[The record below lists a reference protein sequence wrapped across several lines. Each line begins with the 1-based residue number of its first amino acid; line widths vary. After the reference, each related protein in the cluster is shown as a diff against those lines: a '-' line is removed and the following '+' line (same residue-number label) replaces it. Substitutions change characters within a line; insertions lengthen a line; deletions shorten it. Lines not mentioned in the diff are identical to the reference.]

1 MYGLINKAIAGLVI
15 QNFGESAW
23 AKICSHANIET
34 SEFVSMEQYPDSLTY
49 DLVGAA
55 SEVLDIAPE
64 LVLQTFGR
72 YWVEFVGQQN
82 YGQFM
87 DAAGDNLGDF
97 LENLDE
103 MHSRVMLSY
112 PDLVPPSFKLTNRT
126 EQSMSLHYSSTRAG
140 LEPLVIGLLMGLA
153 DRFAIRID
161 VAQRSERDVDGAAV
175 FDITIL

>member
-1 MYGLINKAIAGLVI
+1 
-15 QNFGESAW
+15 
-23 AKICSHANIET
+23 
-34 SEFVSMEQYPDSLTY
+34 MEQYPDSLTY

-82 YGQFM
+82 YGQLM

-126 EQSMSLHYSSTRAG
+126 DQSMSLHYSSTRSG

-153 DRFAIRID
+153 DRFAIRIS
-161 VAQRSERDVDGAAV
+161 VEQRSERDADGAAV
-175 FDITIL
+175 FDITLH

>member
-23 AKICSHANIET
+23 AKICNQANIST

-55 SEVLDIAPE
+55 SEVLDLSPE

-72 YWVEFVGQQN
+72 YWVEFVGKQN
-82 YGQFM
+82 YGQLM

-126 EQSMSLHYSSTRAG
+126 EQSMSLHYSSTRTG

-153 DRFAIRID
+153 DRFTIRISIE
-161 VAQRSERDVDGAAV
+161 QRAERDSDGAAV